1 MKKPRVQQRTER
13 RISAALRLVMVAVLL
28 LAQIALVIVLSDL
41 LKQRMALAYT
51 VLQLLAGVV
60 AMRIWSRPGATSYKM
75 GWIILVLFVPVVGL
89 ILYLLW
95 NGDRPSKRLSLKK
108 PVPIEEPMAQQE
120 IARTNLEKLRQ
131 TAPQWYP
138 LAAYLSGKGFD
149 LCNNTDCQMY
159 QGANRA
165 TAVSDSAVEAVD
177 GLYELGSS
185 SYLLAGEEISFMDL
199 MEYMLV
205 ASGNDA
211 ANALAIHISGSL
223 SAFADLMNSTA
234 QSLGCTGSHFVNP
247 HGLHDEDHY
256 TTARDLLTIAKAAM
270 KNETIARLVG
280 ETEVTLP
287 VTNKHDRTTTKFT
300 TNYMLSKKST
310 GAYYYEGAIG
320 IKTGS
325 TEESGYCLV
334 SSAKR
339 SGRRLVAVVLGCK
352 GNGATVE
359 SFSESAKLY
368 NWAYN
373 NFSMRQV
380 AATDELY
387 RQPVALSKQT
397 DTVMLYPAQSVEAFL
412 PKDAKDEDIRKSVTL
427 KQDVVNAP
435 VTAGQEL
442 GTLTITYND
451 QVCAEVPLLA
461 QADVS
466 ASRFLVAK
474 AAVEAFFA
482 KTWVKLALVAVVV
495 LVIVFILWLKL
506 GRRSRRYGSRGG
518 KRRQRRAYRGRRRW

>member
-1 MKKPRVQQRTER
+1 MKKTV
-13 RISAALRLVMVAVLL
+13 SFFLSFVLL
-28 LAQIALVIVLSDL
+28 LSAVFCVPGFSASAAVYKPDRKLYSQAYMLLSLDDPSFPVVAEKNQDKRMYPASLTKIVTTMVVLNKVKDLSQKTKVSQSAYDAMLGTGAQTAG
-41 LKQRMALAYT
+41 LKVGESLT
-51 VLQLLAGVV
+51 IEQLLYLTMVHSACD
-60 AMRIWSRPGATSYKM
+60 ACH
-75 GWIILVLFVPVVGL
+75 VLAEFV
-89 ILYLLW
+89 
-95 NGDRPSKRLSLKK
+95 
-108 PVPIEEPMAQQE
+108 
-120 IARTNLEKLRQ
+120 
-131 TAPQWYP
+131 
-138 LAAYLSGKGFD
+138 
-149 LCNNTDCQMY
+149 
-159 QGANRA
+159 
-165 TAVSDSAVEAVD
+165 
-177 GLYELGSS
+177 
-185 SYLLAGEEISFMDL
+185 
-199 MEYMLV
+199 
-205 ASGNDA
+205 
-211 ANALAIHISGSL
+211 SGSTD
-223 SAFADLMNSTA
+223 AFVAEMNSWV
-234 QSLGCTGSHFVNP
+234 QSLGCKNTHFVNP
-247 HGLHDEDHY
+247 DGLHDPNHY
-256 TTARDLLTIAKAAM
+256 STAADLAKITLKALQNDTFERISTTVQYKY
-270 KNETIARLVG
+270 KNT
-280 ETEVTLP
+280 TFTH
-287 VTNKHDRTTTKFT
+287 TNL
-300 TNYMLSKKST
+300 MLQSGYVS
-310 GAYYYEGAIG
+310 YYYEYASG

-427 KQDVVNAP
+427 KEDVVNAP

>member
-1 MKKPRVQQRTER
+1 MIFLPGRACAE
-13 RISAALRLVMVAVLL
+13 SAAESAQGDSAPRAALLMEAETGQVLYSVNAAEKLPMASITKVMSLLVLADFIDDGTLKLEDRVAASSYASSAEGSVIWLEPGEEMTAAELL
-28 LAQIALVIVLSDL
+28 EAVIVSSANDACIAL
-41 LKQRMALAYT
+41 AEHT
-51 VLQLLAGVV
+51 AGSE
-60 AMRIWSRPGATSYKM
+60 AQ
-75 GWIILVLFVPVVGL
+75 FV
-89 ILYLLW
+89 
-95 NGDRPSKRLSLKK
+95 K
-108 PVPIEEPMAQQE
+108 
-120 IARTNLEKLRQ
+120 
-131 TAPQWYP
+131 
-138 LAAYLSGKGFD
+138 
-149 LCNNTDCQMY
+149 
-159 QGANRA
+159 
-165 TAVSDSAVEAVD
+165 
-177 GLYELGSS
+177 
-185 SYLLAGEEISFMDL
+185 
-199 MEYMLV
+199 
-205 ASGNDA
+205 
-211 ANALAIHISGSL
+211 
-223 SAFADLMNSTA
+223 LMNRRAKSM
-234 QSLGCTGSHFVNP
+234 
-247 HGLHDEDHY
+247 GL
-256 TTARDLLTIAKAAM
+256 R
-270 KNETIARLVG
+270 G
-280 ETEVTLP
+280 
-287 VTNKHDRTTTKFT
+287 TKFT
-300 TNYMLSKKST
+300 GCVGFDAEGHYSTAEDIAVMTAELVQKEYYRGWLLTWLDYLRGGGTQLLNTNKLVRTYD
-310 GAYYYEGAIG
+310 G
-320 IKTGS
+320 ILGGKTG
-325 TEESGYCLV
+325 TTDGAGCCLTV
-334 SSAKR
+334 CAER
-339 SGRRLVAVVLGCK
+339 GGMRLVAVVLGCK

-427 KQDVVNAP
+427 KEDVVNAP

-506 GRRSRRYGSRGG
+506 GRRSRQYGSRGG

>member
-1 MKKPRVQQRTER
+1 M
-13 RISAALRLVMVAVLL
+13 
-28 LAQIALVIVLSDL
+28 
-41 LKQRMALAYT
+41 
-51 VLQLLAGVV
+51 
-60 AMRIWSRPGATSYKM
+60 
-75 GWIILVLFVPVVGL
+75 
-89 ILYLLW
+89 
-95 NGDRPSKRLSLKK
+95 
-108 PVPIEEPMAQQE
+108 
-120 IARTNLEKLRQ
+120 
-131 TAPQWYP
+131 
-138 LAAYLSGKGFD
+138 
-149 LCNNTDCQMY
+149 
-159 QGANRA
+159 
-165 TAVSDSAVEAVD
+165 
-177 GLYELGSS
+177 
-185 SYLLAGEEISFMDL
+185 
-199 MEYMLV
+199 
-205 ASGNDA
+205 
-211 ANALAIHISGSL
+211 
-223 SAFADLMNSTA
+223 
-234 QSLGCTGSHFVNP
+234 
-247 HGLHDEDHY
+247 
-256 TTARDLLTIAKAAM
+256 
-270 KNETIARLVG
+270 
-280 ETEVTLP
+280 
-287 VTNKHDRTTTKFT
+287 
-300 TNYMLSKKST
+300 
-310 GAYYYEGAIG
+310 
-320 IKTGS
+320 
-325 TEESGYCLV
+325 
-334 SSAKR
+334 
-339 SGRRLVAVVLGCK
+339 VLGCK

-435 VTAGQEL
+435 ITAGQEL